1 MTRLRIAGRHDGL
14 LLAGFAFALLILFER
29 SLQYLLQVARSIEHA
44 YGVALLPAL
53 VVLSVLLVFHLHRKR
68 HEARSEALAAAA
80 EAREAHARMEE
91 LERLVA
97 FGRAIAKP
105 RDLAGLQQVLW
116 RHLPAFVAD
125 RECWVILSQDGEWKV
140 LMDEA
145 DGEIRNTRDDFARL
159 IEGALLR
166 EAPGEEE
173 KIDGLTI
180 GGHTCFL
187 LEVGGRMIGMLGV
200 RETKNPLTPA
210 ERRALGAAAT
220 LLAIGARNVQLFVEV
235 RDGSLRDGLT
245 GCFNRK
251 HALETLQS
259 ELHLARRGGRPLSV
273 LMFDLD
279 HFKAVND
286 RHGHLAGD
294 ALLSAVGRQLAATL
308 RTSDLKCRYGGDE
321 FLVILPD
328 TPLAGAEQVAEG
340 LAREL
345 ARLPH
350 PAGDDSLAVTVSLGV
365 ATAGPTESEATVLIS
380 RADEA
385 LYRAKQ
391 QGRNRVCTAPAPRI
405 VARAESGLSLVSRPA
420 SPNLDRTLGLG
431 PWALGLASC
440 EGATA

>member
-14 LLAGFAFALLILFER
+14 LLAGFAFALLVLFER
-29 SLQYLLQVARSIEHA
+29 SLQYLLQVARSIESA

-53 VVLSVLLVFHLHRKR
+53 VVLSVLMVFHLHRKR
-68 HEARSEALAAAA
+68 QEARAEALAAAA
-80 EAREAHARMEE
+80 EAREAHARMDE

-105 RDLAGLQQVLW
+105 RDLPGLQQVLW
-116 RHLPAFVAD
+116 RHLPPFVGD
-125 RECWVILSQDGEWKV
+125 RECWAVLSQGGEWKV
-140 LMDEA
+140 LLDEA
-145 DGEIRNTRDDFARL
+145 DGEIRNARDDLARL

-166 EAPGEEE
+166 EAPGEE

-180 GGHTCFL
+180 GGHACFP

-200 RETKNPLTPA
+200 RETRLPLNPA
-210 ERRALGAAAT
+210 ERRAIGAAAT

-259 ELHLARRGGRPLSV
+259 ELRLAQRGDRPLSV
-273 LMFDLD
+273 VMFDLD
-279 HFKAVND
+279 HFKSIND

-294 ALLSAVGRQLAATL
+294 GLLSAVGRQLAATL

-365 ATAGPTESEATVLIS
+365 ATAGPTEADATSLIR

-391 QGRNRVCTAPAPRI
+391 TGRNRVCTAPTPRAS
-405 VARAESGLSLVSRPA
+405 ARAESGLSLAASRRA
-420 SPNLDRTLGLG
+420 
-431 PWALGLASC
+431 
-440 EGATA
+440 